1 MQSIESWW
9 LWLIFFIIVGAAL
22 CIDMF
27 AVGNQKVHKVSVKEA
42 TLWTCIWVTLAVLF
56 DLGLWWNLTQT
67 VGPAIAH
74 TKSLEFFTG
83 YILELSLSV
92 DNVFVFLLIFTYF
105 TIPPQY
111 QRRILL
117 YGILGAIVMRLVV
130 ILFGIYLVT
139 KFHWIL
145 YLFGIFLAY
154 SGAKM
159 LLTSNEEESD
169 LSTNPLL
176 KWMRNHLRITHELH
190 GEHFFIKKE
199 SLLYLTPLFVVL
211 ILIEISDLVFA
222 TDSIPAI
229 FAVTTDPFIVFT
241 SNIFAIL
248 GLRALYFLFVHMT
261 EQFHLLQHGVAIIL
275 MFVGAKML
283 IAYWYTIPITISLS
297 VIVGILVI
305 AVLSSI
311 WHKKIKPT

>member
-1 MQSIESWW
+1 MQTIESWW
-9 LWLIFFIIVGAAL
+9 MWLVFFILVGAAL

-27 AVGNQKVHKVSVKEA
+27 AVGNQKAHKVSIKEA
-42 TLWTCIWVTLAVLF
+42 LTWSGIWASLAIVF
-56 DLGLWWNLTQT
+56 DLGLWWYLTHT
-67 VGPAIAH
+67 VGSAVAD
-74 TKSLEFFTG
+74 TKALEFLTG

-105 TIPPQY
+105 AIPPQY

-117 YGILGAIVMRLVV
+117 YGILGAIIMRLSV

-145 YLFGIFLAY
+145 YIFGIFLAY
-154 SGAKM
+154 TGAKM
-159 LLTSNEEESD
+159 LLTSAENETD

-190 GEHFFIKKE
+190 AEHFFIRKE
-199 SLLYLTPLFVVL
+199 HLLYVTPLFVVL
-211 ILIEISDLVFA
+211 VLIEISDLIFA

-248 GLRALYFLFVHMT
+248 GLRALYFLFVHMS
-261 EQFHLLQHGVAIIL
+261 ERFHLLQHGVAIIL

-283 IAYWYTIPITISLS
+283 LAHWYKISILVSLS
-297 VIVGILVI
+297 VIISILVI
-305 AVLSSI
+305 SVLTSI
-311 WHKKIKPT
+311 WHKKKLNL